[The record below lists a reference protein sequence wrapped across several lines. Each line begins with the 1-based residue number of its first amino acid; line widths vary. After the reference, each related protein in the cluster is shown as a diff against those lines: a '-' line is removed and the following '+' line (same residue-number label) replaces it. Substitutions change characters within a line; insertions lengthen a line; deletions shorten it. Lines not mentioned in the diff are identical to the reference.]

1 MGQRDEIVA
10 VMQRVL
16 DQWKRDLRVATPGQI
31 RSYDPETQTADVQP
45 HIRRELRRL
54 SDERERVFDD
64 MPIIP
69 TVPVCF
75 PRFGPWFV
83 SFPIADGDY
92 CLLLVCDQDLT
103 RWREQGRTGDPYM
116 PSSHHIADAVAI
128 PGIFPEGAALGD
140 AHPDHLVIGKDGGP
154 RVHITGD
161 DIRAGDADA
170 TDRVATVKDL
180 QAIYDAIQAAK
191 TGSQDGGAFLQQTIL
206 QVLDGMGFPSGSAML
221 RTSAGDYPD
230 PEEPDDP
237 E

>member
-31 RSYDPETQTADVQP
+31 RSYDPSAQTADVQP
-45 HIRRELRRL
+45 QIRRELRRL

-69 TVPVCF
+69 NVPVCF

-116 PSSHHIADAVAI
+116 PSSHHISDAVAV
-128 PGIFPEGAALGD
+128 PGLFPEAAALSD
-140 AHPDHLVIGKDGGP
+140 AHADHLVIGKDGGP
-154 RVHITGD
+154 TLHVTDDDVRVGGAS
-161 DIRAGDADA
+161 AGK
-170 TDRVATVKDL
+170 RVALVEDL
-180 QAIYDAIQAAK
+180 EELKQAIA
-191 TGSQDGGAFLQQTIL
+191 
-206 QVLDGMGFPSGSAML
+206 
-221 RTSAGDYPD
+221 SAGIT
-230 PEEPDDP
+230 
-237 E
+237 